1 MILKEQ
7 DEQLGWVENAEI
19 CYFWFTSGNCT
30 SFGGWTKSNV
40 DWEGAAGL
48 DWIEACK
55 LHAAS
60 ESASGHLIYVGNI
73 YT

>member
-1 MILKEQ
+1 MNRFVGLKMLKFVTT
-7 DEQLGWVENAEI
+7 DLPVD
-19 CYFWFTSGNCT
+19 CT
-30 SFGGWTKSNV
+30 SFGGWTKPNV

-48 DWIEACK
+48 DWIEACE

-60 ESASGHLIYVGNI
+60 KSASGHLICVENS